1 MKKLFA
7 VLLAAL
13 AALTL
18 FGCQNTEKDSTGSDS
33 ATVGETTADTVK
45 VMTYAE
51 FLAAEADSKVT
62 VEAYVQAKQ
71 SWWKDDKGVGKATLY
86 TQDQDG
92 AYFIYELPMEEDQYN
107 KLTTGT
113 KIRVTGSKA
122 VWEGEIEIMNGT
134 LDKVLEGNYVAP
146 AVDVT
151 AKLGTDDL
159 ATYMNRFVAFKG
171 MTVAAKKDANGND
184 VAFLYKWNGAGQ
196 EGDDLYFDVTLDGK
210 TYTFHLRD
218 GVKWH
223 DGAPFSARDVVYTY
237 TALTSDKTLTS
248 TITSNY
254 QDISRISAPD
264 EHTVVIRLARVN
276 AAMLDNFCMGIL
288 PAHLYEGH
296 DINTVPANHAP
307 VGTGRFKFVSW
318 DTAGGMIVL
327 ERNTDYY
334 GKVPS
339 IERIVYKTVAVES
352 TKALMLRS
360 GEADLAWLNAK
371 YARTFRGKDGFTTV
385 DFTTADLR
393 TVAMDFHTPFWQR
406 NKDSIAVLNYA
417 VDKQAIVDGVLAGQ
431 GFPAFSPIQ
440 TSPLGG
446 NPAADVYPYDLK
458 KFAAEMERL
467 GWKKGPDGIYARNGE
482 RFSFIIQVRDYE
494 EERVDIINVLS
505 RQFKKAGVE
514 MNIALVT
521 RFDWKA
527 GYNGY
532 LAGFAAE
539 FDPDGVF
546 KSFVT
551 GASDNNMAYSSP
563 KVDELLRE
571 GRATEDPAKRK
582 AAYQAFEVAYAA
594 MPAQLPLVYL
604 HGNYVSVAGLK
615 GLDTTRVLGH
625 HAVGVMWNIEDWTLQ
640 R

>member
-1 MKKLFA
+1 MTLNSIIANFQTFKLADLLDIIIIAFLIYQLLGIINRTRAGQLAKGALLVLAVYLVANVLNMRTVTWLLNSLLQVGLLTLVVLFQPEIRRALERMGQTDQWASKLFNVKGRYNDPSFKGA
-7 VLLAAL
+7 WR
-13 AALTL
+13 
-18 FGCQNTEKDSTGSDS
+18 S
-33 ATVGETTADTVK
+33 AIIAICD
-45 VMTYAE
+45 
-51 FLAAEADSKVT
+51 AAERFSETKT
-62 VEAYVQAKQ
+62 
-71 SWWKDDKGVGKATLY
+71 
-86 TQDQDG
+86 G
-92 AYFIYELPMEEDQYN
+92 AL
-107 KLTTGT
+107 
-113 KIRVTGSKA
+113 
-122 VWEGEIEIMNGT
+122 
-134 LDKVLEGNYVAP
+134 
-146 AVDVT
+146 
-151 AKLGTDDL
+151 
-159 ATYMNRFVAFKG
+159 
-171 MTVAAKKDANGND
+171 
-184 VAFLYKWNGAGQ
+184 
-196 EGDDLYFDVTLDGK
+196 
-210 TYTFHLRD
+210 
-218 GVKWH
+218 
-223 DGAPFSARDVVYTY
+223 
-237 TALTSDKTLTS
+237 
-248 TITSNY
+248 
-254 QDISRISAPD
+254 
-264 EHTVVIRLARVN
+264 
-276 AAMLDNFCMGIL
+276 
-288 PAHLYEGH
+288 
-296 DINTVPANHAP
+296 
-307 VGTGRFKFVSW
+307 
-318 DTAGGMIVL
+318 IVL

-482 RFSFIIQVRDYE
+482 RFSFTIQVRDYE

>member
-1 MKKLFA
+1 MTLNSIIANFQTFKLADLLDIIIIAFLIYQLLGIINRTRAGQLAKGALLVLAVYLVANVLNMRTVTWLLNSLLQVGLLTLVVLFQPEIRRALERMGQTDQWAGKLFNIKGRYNDPSFKGA
-7 VLLAAL
+7 WR
-13 AALTL
+13 
-18 FGCQNTEKDSTGSDS
+18 S
-33 ATVGETTADTVK
+33 AIIAICD
-45 VMTYAE
+45 
-51 FLAAEADSKVT
+51 AAERFSETKT
-62 VEAYVQAKQ
+62 
-71 SWWKDDKGVGKATLY
+71 
-86 TQDQDG
+86 G
-92 AYFIYELPMEEDQYN
+92 AL
-107 KLTTGT
+107 
-113 KIRVTGSKA
+113 
-122 VWEGEIEIMNGT
+122 
-134 LDKVLEGNYVAP
+134 
-146 AVDVT
+146 
-151 AKLGTDDL
+151 
-159 ATYMNRFVAFKG
+159 
-171 MTVAAKKDANGND
+171 
-184 VAFLYKWNGAGQ
+184 
-196 EGDDLYFDVTLDGK
+196 
-210 TYTFHLRD
+210 
-218 GVKWH
+218 
-223 DGAPFSARDVVYTY
+223 
-237 TALTSDKTLTS
+237 
-248 TITSNY
+248 
-254 QDISRISAPD
+254 
-264 EHTVVIRLARVN
+264 
-276 AAMLDNFCMGIL
+276 
-288 PAHLYEGH
+288 
-296 DINTVPANHAP
+296 
-307 VGTGRFKFVSW
+307 
-318 DTAGGMIVL
+318 IVL

-360 GEADLAWLNAK
+360 GEADMAWLNAK

-482 RFSFIIQVRDYE
+482 RFSFTIQVRDYE